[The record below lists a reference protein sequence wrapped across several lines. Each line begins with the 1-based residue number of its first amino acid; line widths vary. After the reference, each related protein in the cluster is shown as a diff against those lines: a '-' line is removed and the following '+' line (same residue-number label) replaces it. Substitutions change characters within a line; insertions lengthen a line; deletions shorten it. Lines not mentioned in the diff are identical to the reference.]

1 MPTLAALAG
10 TEYPETF
17 KGNEIVPAEGKSL
30 VPLFSDASAIIEHNV
45 LFWEH
50 EGNRAVRKGDWK
62 LVSRFDY
69 QNRTEL
75 PWELYNLKT
84 DRSETQNKIQDNPEM
99 AVELEKLYFDWAKRV
114 QVVPYIE
121 LQEMRRKKRN

>member
-1 MPTLAALAG
+1 MPTLSEIAG
-10 TEYPETF
+10 AEYPETF
-17 KGNEIVPAEGKSL
+17 KGNEILPTEGKSL
-30 VPLFSDASAIIEHNV
+30 VPLFLNASAKIEHET

-69 QNRTEL
+69 EKRTEL

-84 DRSETQNKIQDNPEM
+84 DRSETENLIHDNTEL
-99 AVELEKLYFDWAKRV
+99 AAELEKLYKDWAKRV

-121 LQEMRRKKRN
+121 LQEMRRQKRN